1 MYYVPEIFFQVAKFQ
16 LSQYLI
22 KITDAKTNTY
32 IMCRAFLAVKTGLFN

>member
-22 KITDAKTNTY
+22 KQQMQKQTPTSCAE
-32 IMCRAFLAVKTGLFN
+32 LS